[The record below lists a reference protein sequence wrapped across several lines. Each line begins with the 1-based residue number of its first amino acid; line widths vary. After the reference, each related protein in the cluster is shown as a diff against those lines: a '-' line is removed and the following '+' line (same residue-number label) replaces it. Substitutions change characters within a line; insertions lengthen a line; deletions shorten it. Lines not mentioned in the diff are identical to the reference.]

1 MRAVTVVP
9 GKAHSLTVR
18 DDIPEP
24 PRDDQ
29 QVLVRVLETGVC
41 GTDVE
46 IDSAL
51 FGEAPPGS
59 PYLVL
64 GHENLGRVE
73 RAADGSGLADGD
85 LVVATVRRPCPE
97 LCRSCIEGQQDMCL
111 TGHYLERGIKGLHG
125 FMCDRYVES
134 PRYLIHVPSA
144 LRPVAVLVE
153 PLSFIEKG
161 IEQALRIQQRLEWD
175 PRTAVVLGAGPVG
188 LLASL
193 VLRLRGLDVTL
204 ASRGPAD
211 SAAARLAQDAGMRY
225 VSTRTTPVEE
235 ISAVTGEIDLVFEG
249 TGAAALILPAMKAL
263 GPDGVCVL
271 ASVTGGESR
280 TEIDVAA
287 WNRDI
292 VLSNR
297 VIFGTVNA
305 GRRHFEAGVR
315 DLAAAEERFPG
326 WLERMITRRL
336 PVSEARTAFEKGPS
350 DIKSVLRFD

>member
-9 GKAHSLTVR
+9 GTPHSLTVR
-18 DDIPEP
+18 DDVPEP
-24 PRDDQ
+24 ARDDRRA
-29 QVLVRVLETGVC
+29 LVRILETGVC

-46 IDSAL
+46 IDAAQY
-51 FGEAPPGS
+51 GEAPPGS
-59 PYLVL
+59 PYLIL

-73 RAADGSGLADGD
+73 RSPAGSGLESGD

-111 TGHYLERGIKGLHG
+111 TGHYQERGIKGLHG
-125 FMCDRYVES
+125 FMCDRYVEA
-134 PRYLIHVPSA
+134 PRYLIRVPPELA
-144 LRPVAVLVE
+144 AVAVLVE

-193 VLRLRGLDVTL
+193 VLRLRGLEVTL
-204 ASRGPAD
+204 ASRGAPD
-211 SAAARLAQDAGMRY
+211 SAAARLATDAGIRY
-225 VSTRTTPVEE
+225 ESTRTTPVEQL
-235 ISAVTGEIDLVFEG
+235 ATTTGEIDILFES
-249 TGAAALILPAMKAL
+249 TGAASVILPAIKAL
-263 GPDGVCVL
+263 GLDGVCIL
-271 ASVTGGESR
+271 ASVTGGESK

-292 VLSNR
+292 VLGNR
-297 VIFGTVNA
+297 VVLGTVNA

-315 DLAAAEERFPG
+315 DLATAEERLPG

-336 PVSEARTAFEKGPS
+336 PAAQARTAFEKGPA